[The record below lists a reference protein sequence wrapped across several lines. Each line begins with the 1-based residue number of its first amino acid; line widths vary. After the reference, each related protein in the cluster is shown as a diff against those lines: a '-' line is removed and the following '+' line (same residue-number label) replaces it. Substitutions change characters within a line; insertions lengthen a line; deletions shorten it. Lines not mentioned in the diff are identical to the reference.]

1 MVFYE
6 SIIYKKTSFPNENM
20 ENFKFVIDNVF
31 APVLL
36 YRSANIIVKRVNFEI
51 LFGQSFQPHDLEIF
65 SRFD

>member
-36 YRSANIIVKRVNFEI
+36 Y
-51 LFGQSFQPHDLEIF
+51 
-65 SRFD
+65 